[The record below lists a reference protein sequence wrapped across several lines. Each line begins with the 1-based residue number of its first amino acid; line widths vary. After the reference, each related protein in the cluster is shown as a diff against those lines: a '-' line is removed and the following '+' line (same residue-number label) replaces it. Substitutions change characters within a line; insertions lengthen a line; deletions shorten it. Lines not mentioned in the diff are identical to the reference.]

1 MNTEAPVLMAKVS
14 VERIRICP
22 RWDMLFGAKDRLSS
36 KSITNPT
43 VLGRLVRRMDD
54 FERARLEKKACME
67 AEGLDSRVD
76 RAMSEDAS
84 VRYAIAEDKS
94 SSAVLLE
101 ALAEDADKDV
111 QDRAQRTIALLKAE
125 QTLLSDQGRL

>member
-1 MNTEAPVLMAKVS
+1 MNTAAPVLMANVS
-14 VERIRICP
+14 VEKIRICP
-22 RWDMLFGAKDRLSS
+22 RWDMLFGTKDRLSS
-36 KSITNPT
+36 KSNTNPT

-54 FERARLEKKACME
+54 FEQVRLEKKACAE
-67 AEGLDSRVD
+67 AAGLNSRVN

-84 VRYAIAEDKS
+84 VRYAIAEDHS

-125 QTLLSDQGRL
+125 QTLLGDQGRL